1 MSMFDTLTVADD
13 APIDDEIRKHNWQCN
28 QEAVGASLRVNADG
42 ELEMLMHSLK
52 DGVEL
57 DNGENPTRDQVKGK
71 WVMMESFSQPLYLNS
86 KNHNAVLMIWD
97 GVVKDTKIEEINY
110 DDIQNDIVV

>member
-13 APIDDEIRKHNWQCN
+13 APIDDEICQHNWQCN
-28 QEAVGASLRVNADG
+28 QESIGTNLRVNADG
-42 ELEMLMHSLK
+42 ELEMLINSLRE
-52 DGVEL
+52 GVEL
-57 DNGENPTRDQVKGK
+57 DDGENPTRDQVTGE
-71 WVMMESFSQPLYLNS
+71 WVMMDNFSQPLYLNS

-110 DDIQNDIVV
+110 DEIQNDIVV